1 MTTLAI
7 VAARRTPFGRF
18 RGKLAALSPVD
29 LAVAAG
35 RVALEGIDPA
45 AIDQVILGN
54 VLAAGHGMNIARQ
67 VGMGLGLPL
76 ESPAYTVNMMC
87 ASGLQ
92 AVLLAAQA
100 IRAGDARAVLCGGTE
115 SMSQSPL
122 LVKRPL
128 SGETATVEHAVDSMQ
143 RDGLV
148 DTFSGRSMADTVEDL
163 ASELGISRGA
173 QDAFALRSQQRYA
186 AALAADR
193 FRDEIVPVAG
203 LDVDEHPRPQVTLK
217 SLSEMKPFVRPTGS
231 ITAGTS
237 SGVNDGAV
245 MLVLADGD
253 WARAR
258 GWPVLAELELG
269 LAVGC
274 EPVRMGLGPV
284 AAVRSI
290 LQQLHAKLTDFDTVE
305 LNEAF
310 AAQALACLKELG
322 ATADGSPIINP
333 DGGAIA
339 IGHPIGASGARVLA
353 HLVWRIARGESR
365 RAIAALC
372 VGGGM
377 GIAVALR
384 KPA

>member
-45 AIDQVILGN
+45 AIEQVILGN

-76 ESPAYTVNMMC
+76 ETPAYTVNMMC

-245 MLVLADGD
+245 ILVLADGD

>member
-76 ESPAYTVNMMC
+76 ETPAYTVNMMC

-245 MLVLADGD
+245 ILVLADGD

-322 ATADGSPIINP
+322 ATADGCPIINP